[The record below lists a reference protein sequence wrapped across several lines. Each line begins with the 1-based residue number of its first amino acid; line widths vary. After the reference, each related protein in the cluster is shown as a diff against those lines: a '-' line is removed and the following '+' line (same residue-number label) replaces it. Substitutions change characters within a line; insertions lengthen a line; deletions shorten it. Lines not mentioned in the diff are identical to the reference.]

1 MMPILFS
8 LLASYLRNVCGSII
22 LEPHS
27 GIYQSCFCP
36 IALGVVGKKRAMGF
50 SQAFDRV
57 SNCGE
62 MANVR
67 VGEENADT
75 SMGSSKN

>member
-1 MMPILFS
+1 MPILFS
-8 LLASYLRNVCGSII
+8 LVASYLRNVCGMII
-22 LEPHS
+22 LEPHYS
-27 GIYQSCFCP
+27 SIYRSCFCP
-36 IALGVVGKKRAMGF
+36 IALGVVGKKRAMSF

>member
-1 MMPILFS
+1 MFAVRSFS
-8 LLASYLRNVCGSII
+8 NHIRV
-22 LEPHS
+22 P
-27 GIYQSCFCP
+27 IYQSCFCP